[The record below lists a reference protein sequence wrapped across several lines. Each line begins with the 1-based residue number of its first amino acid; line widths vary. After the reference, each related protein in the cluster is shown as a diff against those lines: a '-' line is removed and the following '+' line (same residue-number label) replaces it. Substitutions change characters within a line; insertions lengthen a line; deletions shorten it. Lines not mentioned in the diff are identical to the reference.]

1 MNMLQNEMDEL
12 KKLLMEN
19 LSVDDEF
26 NVVLFHHFLNPL
38 RYFIRNLVPGD
49 RTYTFL
55 LFILFIFFVFDTLFF
70 RILRNINYSN
80 WSFIFSFIHEH
91 VS

>member
-1 MNMLQNEMDEL
+1 MNMFQNELDEL

-38 RYFIRNLVPGD
+38 RYLIRNLVPGD
-49 RTYTFL
+49 RAYTFL
-55 LFILFIFFVFDTLFF
+55 FFILFINYLFDTLIF
-70 RILRNINYSN
+70 RNIRNDNYTN